1 MIKVDIFS
9 GRVYVETDSLK
20 QSTSSSETF
29 VKCGDAWFG
38 EHGQMIQQR
47 SDDLFN
53 VKTGVSSN
61 WGDPF
66 KDEK

>member
-9 GRVYVETDSLK
+9 GAVYIETDQFK
-20 QSTSSSETF
+20 QSNNSQVF
-29 VKCGDAWFG
+29 VKCGDTWFG
-38 EHGQMIQQR
+38 QNGQMIQQR
-47 SDDLFN
+47 NDDLFN

-66 KDEK
+66 KEDV